1 MWEIQII
8 KENPENI
15 LLTRVVKLFNF
26 GSARVFSELFPV
38 YKKEFVKMQC
48 HTIKAVACIFMNKI
62 LPASLPSNLYTIA

>member
-38 YKKEFVKMQC
+38 CKKIVKMQY
-48 HTIKAVACIFMNKI
+48 HTIKAVACMNI
-62 LPASLPSNLYTIA
+62 HE